1 MERRGELMLRG
12 SVRYDRR
19 LQPVP
24 ESKLILEEASTDEWQ
39 ESADQA
45 DRLVDEFEDRLEQR
59 AGDESVWVRGPIASV
74 EE

>member
-1 MERRGELMLRG
+1 MLRG
-12 SVRYDRR
+12 SVRHDRR

-59 AGDESVWVRGPIASV
+59 AGDESVWVRGSGGTV
-74 EE
+74 QDQ